1 MGSTTGS
8 AEKRYMKVSSIV
20 ATTDKVEGKFFCL
33 VGIKV
38 VVPLSEGSL
47 KSQDRTGLSGEIVKC
62 TSKITTN
69 CEYNIPFAVIADCCY
84 FFFINIIKTVILHE
98 LCYLREWTNI
108 TFSHWMIALDN
119 FVPFLICRELR

>member
-8 AEKRYMKVSSIV
+8 TEKRYMKVSSIE
-20 ATTDKVEGKFFCL
+20 ATIDKVEGKLFCS

-47 KSQDRTGLSGEIVKC
+47 KSQDRTGLSGEIVKS

-69 CEYNIPFAVIADCCY
+69 CEYN
-84 FFFINIIKTVILHE
+84 
-98 LCYLREWTNI
+98 
-108 TFSHWMIALDN
+108 N
-119 FVPFLICRELR
+119 FCGNCRLLLLLFHKYN